1 MIRICIAGGT
11 GQVGAEVVR
20 QALERGIE
28 VSAFSRRPP
37 MPGTAKHHD
46 GAAYWAADVAT
57 GSGVAEALAGAD
69 VVVDC
74 LEGRSRKAIKGF
86 ADGGDRLLHAAKM
99 EGVRK
104 VVLLSIINCDQ
115 VRLGYQRSKA
125 EKERR
130 YAGSDVETVVVR
142 TTQFH
147 SLLAEVFSAG
157 SRVRLTPV
165 FKGARFQT
173 ISPSEAAAA
182 LLEEALGSRLG
193 ELHRVRTVGGPEIL
207 PMRSMAQIWQTA
219 THARGKVIELPLPGS
234 MGEYLREGQNL
245 IPEQTFGRETFPAW
259 LAKNA
264 DSL

>member
-1 MIRICIAGGT
+1 MGT
-11 GQVGAEVVR
+11 EVVR

-28 VSAFSRRPP
+28 VAAFSRRPP

-46 GAAYWAADVAT
+46 GATYWAADVAT

-69 VVVDC
+69 VVIDC
-74 LEGRSRKAIKGF
+74 LEGRSRKATKGF
-86 ADGGDRLLHAAKM
+86 AEGGERLLHAAKA
-99 EGVRK
+99 EGVRRA
-104 VVLLSIINCDQ
+104 VLLSIINCDQ

-130 YAGSDVETVVVR
+130 YSGADVETVVVR

-157 SRVRLTPV
+157 SRVRLIPV

-182 LLEEALGSRLG
+182 LLEEALDGRPG
-193 ELHRVRTVGGPEIL
+193 EPHRVRTVGGPEIL
-207 PMRSMAQIWQTA
+207 PMRQMAQIWQTA
-219 THARGKVIELPLPGS
+219 TGARGKVIELPLPGS
-234 MGEYLREGQNL
+234 MGKYLREGQNL
-245 IPEQTFGRETFPAW
+245 IPEQTFGRETFSAW